1 VATNDLTAAVDA
13 LSGELRSARA
23 DLRRERLWRR
33 LTACTLAATIA
44 VGIVGYV
51 NAHGEQSRV
60 RQVVSGDC
68 PALRDFATYDLP
80 PTTGEL
86 ARQLVRNYYA
96 SYLARCVD
104 THGPLPPI
112 DPDATRPAPRPTPS
126 PTSSR

>member
-1 VATNDLTAAVDA
+1 MAANDLTAALDA

-33 LTACTLAATIA
+33 LTAATLAVTIA

-60 RQVVSGDC
+60 RQIVSGDC

-80 PTTGEL
+80 PSTGEL

-112 DPDATRPAPRPTPS
+112 DPDATSHAPPLPAAPTPS
-126 PTSSR
+126 R